1 MYVTFNA
8 KSDSAE
14 LLSNIFIF
22 DSARNNLIV
31 KDILDCVDC
40 FNTILVLTER
50 KSHID
55 VLYQYLKGQCQV
67 VAICGEDSQKSRM
80 QKFNQIKKGDF
91 TVVLST
97 SQFFGDGV
105 DISTIECLFIVYPFS
120 FKEKLVQYIGRVMR
134 SKNSPCVY
142 DYYDEKISI
151 FQKCLNR
158 AMLFTKRYRMLQD
171 LSLKRRQRASK
182 KG

>member
-1 MYVTFNA
+1 M
-8 KSDSAE
+8 
-14 LLSNIFIF
+14 LLLMQKATVPSFYSNILIF

-55 VLYQYLKGQCQV
+55 VFYQYLKGQCQV

-97 SQFFGDGV
+97 GQFFGEGV

-120 FKEKLVQYIGRVMR
+120 FKGKLVQYIGRVMR

-142 DYYDEKISI
+142 DYYDEKISY
-151 FQKCLNR
+151 F
-158 AMLFTKRYRMLQD
+158 
-171 LSLKRRQRASK
+171 SK
-182 KG
+182 MFKSRNAFYKKISDAAGSEFKKTAESI

>member
-14 LLSNIFIF
+14 LLSNILIF

-91 TVVLST
+91 NVVLST
-97 SQFFGDGV
+97 GQFFGEGV

-120 FKEKLVQYIGRVMR
+120 FKGKLVQYIGRVMR
-134 SKNSPCVY
+134 SKNNPCVY
-142 DYYDEKISI
+142 DYYDEKISY
-151 FQKCLNR
+151 F
-158 AMLFTKRYRMLQD
+158 
-171 LSLKRRQRASK
+171 SK
-182 KG
+182 MFKSRNAFYKKISDAAGSEFKKTAESI

>member
-14 LLSNIFIF
+14 LLSNILIF

-31 KDILDCVDC
+31 KVILDCVDC

-55 VLYQYLKGQCQV
+55 VFYQYLKGQCQV

-97 SQFFGDGV
+97 GQFFCEGV

-120 FKEKLVQYIGRVMR
+120 FKGKLVQYIGRVMR

-142 DYYDEKISI
+142 DYYDEKISY
-151 FQKCLNR
+151 F
-158 AMLFTKRYRMLQD
+158 
-171 LSLKRRQRASK
+171 SK
-182 KG
+182 MFKSRNAFYKKISDAAGSEFKKTAESI

>member
-1 MYVTFNA
+1 MDLYVTFNA

-14 LLSNIFIF
+14 LLSNILIF
-22 DSARNNLIV
+22 DSVRNNLIV

-67 VAICGEDSQKSRM
+67 VAICGEDYQKSRM

-91 TVVLST
+91 NVVLST
-97 SQFFGDGV
+97 GQFFGEGAESV
-105 DISTIECLFIVYPFS
+105 RLNVFLSFTLCL
-120 FKEKLVQYIGRVMR
+120 LRG
-134 SKNSPCVY
+134 NLC
-142 DYYDEKISI
+142 SI
-151 FQKCLNR
+151 
-158 AMLFTKRYRMLQD
+158 
-171 LSLKRRQRASK
+171 
-182 KG
+182 